1 MKDVGSAVLEVRRT
15 DSFSLFSVFL
25 FFVGDSTFSPSPFE
39 GLPLMRSAGKW
50 CAGLIAAALLGLG
63 DGFAVFAGAPRLV
76 QSTRIRGSALWP
88 CAMGMEI
95 SALRTA
101 DLLPAAQ
108 LLLDAF
114 TERDDDKVNALSR
127 PLIFAEHILGL
138 SQRRHQNVLL
148 ACRVDQDVIGLVEMY
163 TPEFLASQIPDVPPQ
178 YSIKMLRPYIA
189 NLAVRSAARKQGVAS
204 ALIQRCEEKA
214 REAGQDKITLQV

>member
-1 MKDVGSAVLEVRRT
+1 MLIPMFIEHRETFRAI
-15 DSFSLFSVFL
+15 FL
-25 FFVGDSTFSPSPFE
+25 FIAGVS
-39 GLPLMRSAGKW
+39 LLLLMQIAGQL
-50 CAGLIAAALLGLG
+50 CAWLIAAALLGLG

-127 PLIFAEHILGL
+127 PFIFAEHILGL

-189 NLAVRSAARKQGVAS
+189 NLAVKSAARKQGVAS